1 MTVSSV
7 SSSTSL
13 EARVDALVDRYRA
26 SIRDTMGRFLDG
38 RTLRHYS
45 FMRYHLGWEDAQ
57 GNRVEGRTGKLLRPV
72 LCLLSCE
79 AVGGDPGRALPAAA
93 SLEFLHNFTLVH
105 DDIQDASPTRHG
117 RDTVWSLWGQA
128 LAINVGDGLY
138 ALAHYAMLTLTDR
151 GVTPEITL
159 QAASELDEASLRLC
173 EGQFCD
179 LTFEERD
186 LVSCDEYLAMIE
198 GKTAALMAA
207 SMAIGALVG
216 GADDGA
222 VGAFREAGRRLGLAF
237 QIRDDVLGVWGDPAD
252 TGKVTGEDI
261 WSRKKT
267 YPVVYAME
275 HASEEDRARLRTL
288 YGATRFKQEAFDEVS
303 AILERSRA
311 RAASDEAA
319 LRHAEAALAVL
330 EGLNL
335 RPDAR
340 ERLATL
346 ATYFARRPR

>member
-7 SSSTSL
+7 SPSASL

-26 SIRDTMGRFLDG
+26 SIRQAMGRFLDG
-38 RTLRHYS
+38 KILRHYG
-45 FMRYHLGWEDAQ
+45 FMRYHLGWEDAR
-57 GNRVEGRTGKLLRPV
+57 GNPVEGRTGKLLRPV

-79 AVGGDPGRALPAAA
+79 AVGGDVARALPAAA
-93 SLEFLHNFTLVH
+93 SIEFLHNFTLVH
-105 DDIQDASPTRHG
+105 DDIQDASPKRHG

-138 ALAHYAMLTLTDR
+138 ALAHYAMLTLADA
-151 GVTPEITL
+151 GVAPETTL
-159 QAASELDEASLRLC
+159 RAAAELDEASLRLC
-173 EGQFCD
+173 EGQFYD
-179 LTFEERD
+179 LTFEDRD
-186 LVSCDEYLAMIE
+186 FVSCDEYLAMIE

-207 SMAIGALVG
+207 SMAIGALAG
-216 GADDGA
+216 GADDAGVA
-222 VGAFREAGRRLGLAF
+222 AFREAGRRLGVAF
-237 QIRDDVLGVWGDPAD
+237 QIRDDVLGIWGDPAD

-275 HASEEDRARLRTL
+275 HAPEEDRARLRAL
-288 YGATRFKQEAFDEVS
+288 YGAPRFKREAFDEVS

-319 LRHAEAALAVL
+319 LRHAEAAMSALEGLDLRPEAREGLAVL
-330 EGLNL
+330 
-335 RPDAR
+335 AV
-340 ERLATL
+340 
-346 ATYFARRPR
+346 YFARRLR

>member
-1 MTVSSV
+1 MTVPSV
-7 SSSTSL
+7 SSSASL
-13 EARVDALVDRYRA
+13 ESRVDVLVDRYRVA
-26 SIRDTMGRFLDG
+26 IRDAMGRFLEG
-38 RTLRHYS
+38 KTLRHYG
-45 FMRYHLGWEDAQ
+45 FMRYHLGWEDAE
-57 GNRVEGRTGKLLRPV
+57 GKRTDGRTGKLLRPV

-79 AVGGDPGRALPAAA
+79 AVGGDPERALPAAA

-138 ALAHYAMLTLTDR
+138 ALAHYAMLTLPDH
-151 GVTPEITL
+151 GVPAETTL
-159 QAASELDEASLRLC
+159 RAISELDEASLRLC
-173 EGQFCD
+173 EGQFYD
-179 LTFEERD
+179 LSFEERD
-186 LVSCDEYLAMIE
+186 LVGCDEYLAMIE
-198 GKTAALMAA
+198 GKTAALMGA

-216 GADDGA
+216 GADEGT

-237 QIRDDVLGVWGDPAD
+237 QIRDDVLGIWGDPAD

-275 HASEEDRARLRTL
+275 HGSEEDRARLQAL
-288 YGATRFKQEAFDEVS
+288 YSAPRFKQEAFDEVT

-311 RAASDEAA
+311 RSASDEAA
-319 LRHAEAALAVL
+319 LRHAEAALAAL
-330 EGLNL
+330 EGLDL
-335 RPDAR
+335 HPEAR
-340 ERLATL
+340 EGLATL

>member
-7 SSSTSL
+7 SPSASL
-13 EARVDALVDRYRA
+13 EARVDALVERYRP
-26 SIRDTMGRFLDG
+26 SIRQAMARFLDG
-38 RTLRHYS
+38 RTLRHYG
-45 FMRYHLGWEDAQ
+45 FMRYHLGWEDVR
-57 GNRVEGRTGKLLRPV
+57 GNPIDGRTGKLLRPV

-79 AVGGDPGRALPAAA
+79 AVGGDVARALPAAA
-93 SLEFLHNFTLVH
+93 SIEFLHNFTLIH
-105 DDIQDASPTRHG
+105 DDIQDASPKRHG

-138 ALAHYAMLTLTDR
+138 ALAHYAMLTLADA
-151 GVTPEITL
+151 GVGPGTTL
-159 QAASELDEASLRLC
+159 RAAAELDEASLRLC
-173 EGQFCD
+173 EGQFYD
-179 LTFEERD
+179 LTFEDRD
-186 LVSCDEYLAMIE
+186 VVSCDEYLAMIE

-207 SMAIGALVG
+207 SLAIGALVG
-216 GADDGA
+216 GANDATVD
-222 VGAFREAGRRLGLAF
+222 AFREAGRRLGLAF

-275 HASEEDRARLRTL
+275 HASEEDRARLKTL
-288 YGATRFKQEAFDEVS
+288 YGAPRFKQAAFDEVS

-319 LRHAEAALAVL
+319 LRHAEAALAAL
-330 EGLNL
+330 DGLDL
-335 RPDAR
+335 RPEAR
-340 ERLATL
+340 GGLAIL
-346 ATYFARRPR
+346 ADYFARRPR